1 MIRFRPKH
9 VRTRLTILY
18 MGVLGA
24 VLILFWAG
32 TAALLFWQLRTQLS
46 HYAVQDVETVEGLM
60 YFTPEGRLQMNEDYH
75 NHPES
80 RRVLERLLE
89 VLAPDGKVLY
99 RNERLGKR
107 PLGGPLFEG
116 EGVGGY
122 SLRSVRLPDGT
133 RVRMVSR
140 RHSINKRPTIIR
152 LGYDEESIWHSVDE
166 LLAASVV
173 VLPLTLVLAGF
184 AGYALARRA
193 LLPLQTMAARA
204 AAITSER
211 LDERLPVDN
220 PMDEIG
226 QLARV
231 FNSTLTRLEQ
241 SFKQLR
247 QFTSDASH
255 ELRTPLTAMR
265 SVGEVALQENGTAA
279 QYRDVI
285 GSMLEEVN
293 RLTRLIDS
301 LLTMSRADA
310 NAVQFHTSTFPVYEI
325 VTEAAALLQV
335 LVEEKAQTMVV
346 SGDRRAS
353 VQGDRLF
360 LRQALVNLL
369 HNAVKYSPEG
379 GTIAVNIHT
388 GVGSHVVIEVRDSG
402 PGIAAEDLDKV
413 FDRFYRVDKSR
424 SRDLGG
430 AGLGLAIA
438 QWAVQAHHGTIE
450 VDSTEGEGS
459 TFRITLPPGNGS
471 ISRV

>member
-1 MIRFRPKH
+1 MIHFRPKH
-9 VRTRLTILY
+9 VRTRLTLLY
-18 MGVLGA
+18 VSVLA
-24 VLILFWAG
+24 VVLVLFWAG
-32 TAALLFWQLRTQLS
+32 IAALLFWQLRAQLS
-46 HYAVQDVETVEGLM
+46 HYSVQDVETVEGLL
-60 YFTPEGRLQMNEDYH
+60 YFAPDGSLRLHEEYH

-80 RRVLERLLE
+80 RRVLERFLE
-89 VLAPDGKVLY
+89 VLTPDGAVLF
-99 RNERLGKR
+99 RNERLGNR
-107 PLGGPLFEG
+107 HLGGPLFEG

-122 SLRSVRLPDGT
+122 SLRTVRLADGT
-133 RVRMVSR
+133 RVRLVSR
-140 RHSINKRPTIIR
+140 RHSIQGRPIIIR
-152 LGYDEESIWHSVDE
+152 LGYDEERIWHSVNE
-166 LLAASVV
+166 LLAASLV

-193 LLPLQTMAARA
+193 LRPLQTMAARA
-204 AAITSER
+204 EAITSER

-231 FNSTLTRLEQ
+231 FNRTLARLEQ
-241 SFKQLR
+241 SFSQLR

-279 QYRDVI
+279 DYRDVI

-310 NAVQFHTSTFPVYEI
+310 NAVQFHTSKFPVFEI
-325 VTEAAALLQV
+325 ATESAALLQV
-335 LVEEKAQTMVV
+335 LVEEKSQTLRVT
-346 SGDRRAS
+346 GDRHAA
-353 VQGDRLF
+353 VEGDRLF

-379 GTIAVNIHT
+379 GTISV
-388 GVGSHVVIEVRDSG
+388 EVRGERDGRVMLEVTDSG
-402 PGIAAEDLDKV
+402 PGIAAEDLEHV

-424 SRDLGG
+424 SRDGGG
-430 AGLGLAIA
+430 AGLGLSIA
-438 QWAVQAHHGTIE
+438 QWAVKAHDGAIE
-450 VDSTEGEGS
+450 VESEPGRGS
-459 TFRITLPPGNGS
+459 TFRIWLPDGK
-471 ISRV
+471 